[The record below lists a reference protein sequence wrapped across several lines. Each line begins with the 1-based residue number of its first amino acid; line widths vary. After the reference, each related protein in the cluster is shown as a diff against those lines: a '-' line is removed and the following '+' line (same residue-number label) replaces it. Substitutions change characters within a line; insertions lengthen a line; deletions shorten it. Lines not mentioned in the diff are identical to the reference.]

1 MTLRTQTFVRAFI
14 AAVVIGLT
22 FVLTYQN
29 ASISES
35 WASIFLLV
43 IGYYFSDRPSTTQ
56 AQLTGAAD
64 DLSDARVELLAHV
77 SLAAALIIGTA
88 ALFVFPQARTE
99 IEGAWIAGVALA
111 VGFYFKDSG
120 GVVAVQVKSQAVLAV
135 LMLVLTTAIYA
146 RTALLPVQW
155 LSLVFLVVAFYFKDR
170 ATDSAATAPTPT
182 TLPPTT
188 PTST

>member
-43 IGYYFSDRPSTTQ
+43 IGYYFSDRPSTMQ
-56 AQLTGAAD
+56 ARLTGAAD
-64 DLSDARVELLAHV
+64 DLSDARVEMLAHV

-120 GVVAVQVKSQAVLAV
+120 GVSAVQVKSQAVLAV

-146 RTALLPVQW
+146 RTTLLPVQW

-170 ATDSAATAPTPT
+170 AAQPAATAATPT
-182 TLPPTT
+182 TMPPTT